1 MTEKSSKAATEDSKQ
16 MRKEDIAKKI
26 ADRHPEVSK
35 KELMGLSMAILRRIL
50 LSGKIEK
57 QSPLLGGRLAEKNKS
72 AKITTRR
79 GGGIAKRG
87 VGIAK

>member
-50 LSGKIEK
+50 LSGKIE
-57 QSPLLGGRLAEKNKS
+57 
-72 AKITTRR
+72 
-79 GGGIAKRG
+79 
-87 VGIAK
+87 

>member
-1 MTEKSSKAATEDSKQ
+1 MTERSIGAVGSSNAPQT
-16 MRKEDIAKKI
+16 KEDIARKI

-35 KELMGLSMAILRRIL
+35 KKLMLLSLAALRRIL

-57 QSPLLGGRLAEKNKS
+57 KSPLLGGKLAEKNKS

-87 VGIAK
+87 FGIAK